1 LDNIQKFFNW
11 FSSSQKK
18 DKNVF
23 QSSPIR
29 GFEHSLPMELLKAR
43 EAAMIRFRSML
54 RNHGLTEQQWR
65 VIRTLAAYKKMDTGE
80 LAKRSLLLS
89 PSLTR
94 ILQFL
99 EKENIVHRSSD
110 STDQRR
116 FVFKL
121 TTKGHNLFEEVAPD
135 AEKLYF
141 EIEQSFGT
149 EKLQQLYALLAD
161 FSNNLSNDP
170 KYN

>member
-1 LDNIQKFFNW
+1 
-11 FSSSQKK
+11 
-18 DKNVF
+18 
-23 QSSPIR
+23 
-29 GFEHSLPMELLKAR
+29 MELLKAR

-121 TTKGHNLFEEVAPD
+121 TTGLSSYKKGSL
-135 AEKLYF
+135 
-141 EIEQSFGT
+141 I
-149 EKLQQLYALLAD
+149 
-161 FSNNLSNDP
+161 LS
-170 KYN
+170 KI